1 MIPEAAIRRLNA
13 AYAGRARDEA
23 YLELAQEHFLA
34 WLQAEGVLD
43 ELVFKGGTSLR
54 KFVFGLRGRFSLDL
68 DFTALDRGAGELVI
82 EALAKGFVHEG
93 VSFRGFDID
102 RGAMKGAWRAD
113 APRLGETALACR
125 LDFSTRRLLL
135 PSVAKQRQPLPGV
148 DEHHLGFA
156 LVEARI
162 ADLRETCAEK
172 LARLRRVKF
181 ARDIYDLDL
190 LAPEVRSGLGLVRE
204 LLLFKVYFDVVDDVR
219 GAAPFGVD
227 TEYTDLD
234 AASVVGA
241 DDLGALTRQK
251 ADIAIALSAGRQFD

>member
-190 LAPEVRSGLGLVRE
+190 LAPEVRSGLGW
-204 LLLFKVYFDVVDDVR
+204 
-219 GAAPFGVD
+219 FGSCCYSRC
-227 TEYTDLD
+227 TSTSSMTSAGPLR
-234 AASVVGA
+234 SVWTPSTRISTR
-241 DDLGALTRQK
+241 LRWSALTTWERSRGK
-251 ADIAIALSAGRQFD
+251 RRTLL